1 MLTRIDRREFMQQSM
16 VAVAAFAAS
25 PASVFARGRE
35 SSQSSLK
42 TVAEID
48 KAAIRK
54 FASNVRGQVVAPG
67 DPGYESACRDLI
79 GNMPDKPGLI
89 VRSGGSDDT
98 VAVVNF
104 ARDQE
109 LPLAIISGGHGLR
122 LARGGVLIDLSGM
135 KRIEVD
141 IPQRVAKVQAG
152 VKLGEF
158 DKATC
163 AHGLA
168 AVLGECPS
176 VGISGF
182 ALGGGLGRLMGQFGS
197 LCDNLLSAEI
207 ITADGRLV
215 RTSATENPDLFWA
228 IRGGSGNF
236 GVVNSFCFRLHPVG
250 SVLAG
255 TLRYPIAKAPAI
267 LRLFREYMSAAPDSL
282 DALIEIGSS
291 VLQYAPD
298 AQEPT
303 VVINV
308 CCGGD
313 LHRAEETLRPL
324 RKFGPPIADSIRPM
338 PYVEAQALGGNLS
351 GVLRYATSKYSGH
364 FKTGFVRQLS
374 DAAIEAVVAHCEK
387 PPSSAWSVAFD
398 HYLHGKI
405 CRIPTEAM
413 AFSLRQPGYSFRL
426 TSFQEADQPDRAN
439 AWVNTLREALKPFSG
454 GRIYLNYITDEG
466 REGVR
471 AAFATNYARLA
482 NLKKRYD
489 PTNFF
494 RLNPNVEPAE

>member
-1 MLTRIDRREFMQQSM
+1 MPARIDRREFMKQSV
-16 VAVAAFAAS
+16 VAAAAFAAS
-25 PASVFARGRE
+25 PASSFERGRE
-35 SSQSSLK
+35 SSQAYAK

-54 FASNVRGQVVAPG
+54 FASNVRGQLIMPG
-67 DPGYESACRDLI
+67 DPGYVSACRDWI
-79 GNMPDKPGLI
+79 GNMPERPGLI
-89 VRSGGSDDT
+89 VRSAGSDDT

-109 LPLAIISGGHGLR
+109 LPLAIRSGGHRLR

-135 KRIEVD
+135 KRIAVD
-141 IPQRVAKVQAG
+141 IPQRVATVQTG

-207 ITADGRLV
+207 ITADGVLV
-215 RTSATENPDLFWA
+215 RASATENPDLFWA

-236 GVVNSFCFRLHPVG
+236 GVATSFCFRLHPVG

-255 TLRYPIAKAPAI
+255 TLRYPITNAPAI
-267 LRLFREYMSAAPDSL
+267 LRFFREYMSAAPSSL

-298 AQEPT
+298 AQEPI
-303 VVINV
+303 VLINV
-308 CCGGD
+308 CCDGD
-313 LHRAEETLRPL
+313 PHRAEVTLRPL
-324 RKFGPPIADSIRPM
+324 RKFGSPIADTIRPM

-351 GVLRYATSKYSGH
+351 GVLRPATPKYSGY
-364 FKTGFVRQLS
+364 FKTGFVTHLS

-405 CRIPTEAM
+405 CRIPMDAM

-426 TSFQEADQPDRAN
+426 TSFQEADQPDRSG
-439 AWVNTLREALKPFSG
+439 AWVNTLHEALKPFSG
-454 GRIYLNYITDEG
+454 GRIYLGYITNEG
-466 REGVR
+466 IEGVR
-471 AAFATNYARLA
+471 AAFAKNYARLTS
-482 NLKKRYD
+482 LKKRYD

-494 RLNPNVEPAE
+494 RLNPNVEPAQ